1 MLCCLNHRLC
11 CYTKGFI
18 TFCFTDSL
26 IREPLE
32 LSLPSE
38 TLILLKG
45 SVLKDASVISMYQI
59 FAGHFQLPTHTEH
72 AIILKSLIKFGA
84 FSLIRNNKSFKET
97 FGQSEKSSIYSNAD
111 FFASY
116 LSRMAFLQ
124 LSTQTPDKVLS
135 NTTFTR

>member
-1 MLCCLNHRLC
+1 
-11 CYTKGFI
+11 
-18 TFCFTDSL
+18 
-26 IREPLE
+26 
-32 LSLPSE
+32 
-38 TLILLKG
+38 
-45 SVLKDASVISMYQI
+45 MYQI

-84 FSLIRNNKSFKET
+84 FSRGTPFFPLIRNNKSVKET
-97 FGQSEKSSIYSNAD
+97 LGQSEKSSIYSNKD
-111 FFASY
+111 FFAYY